1 MFSFNTLR
9 IIKRKH
15 TLVSNNLL
23 KLWGKNDVVLRRDTV
38 ISYLDAILI
47 YTTIK

>member
-1 MFSFNTLR
+1 MFFFNTLR

-15 TLVSNNLL
+15 ILVSNHL
-23 KLWGKNDVVLRRDTV
+23 KALGKNDVVLRRDPV